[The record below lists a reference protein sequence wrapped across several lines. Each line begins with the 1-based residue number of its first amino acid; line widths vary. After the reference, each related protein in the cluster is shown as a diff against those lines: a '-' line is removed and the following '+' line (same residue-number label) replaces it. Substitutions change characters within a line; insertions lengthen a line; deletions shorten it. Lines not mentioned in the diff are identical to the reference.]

1 MTFALYVIAASLLL
15 WISHRALVPLSR
27 VAAVALLL
35 LPLCITG
42 KALLTGG
49 VFGPVDL
56 PYFTEPLLAMRVPLG
71 VPQPHNGMLSD
82 LYAQMIPWRK
92 AVQFAISHGQ
102 WPLWNPFILSGTQL
116 AASAQP
122 AAYSPF
128 TLIACLLPVAQSIT
142 FTAALTFFLGGLGA
156 FLFARELGCRES
168 VALSAAAGWM
178 YSGPMAF
185 FVLWS
190 LGNSWTLFP
199 LVLFATRR
207 SVHLPG
213 IRSAAILTATLT
225 LLLLAGHPETAFH
238 IVFCGSLYALVEMAA
253 LRRNV
258 VRPLASALAAGVIA
272 LLLCAIYILPIFEA
286 APQTMEHQF
295 RTGGYLDVPR
305 GVAAV
310 ESEARILT
318 DFFPHLHGRYWNW
331 KDPHWVPLET
341 SAVGSILLAL
351 AAFAII
357 RVRRREVAF
366 FAALALFGILARAAW
381 APLAA
386 LLQKFPLF
394 DITLNERFCFAA
406 AFSLVILGALGLEH
420 ALRSRDRALF
430 YTLSAAMIFF
440 AAGAFVINRLNL
452 MARSLPE
459 WGVYTLF
466 GELACLG
473 VAAIVVIAVSG
484 SQGLGVSWT
493 RAFSALMRADKSVTL
508 PAAGATKPSWRF
520 AISRF
525 GFAPRLGVAGSHDS
539 VAATPQ
545 PRDHAT
551 AIIIL
556 LLIATQRWLAGND
569 IYPTLPAFA
578 AYPPVPIF
586 RSLPRETGEPF
597 RIVGRA
603 HALVPGTSALYEL
616 EDARGYE
623 ALTFSRYVAT
633 YDAWCKHQPVWF
645 NRVDDLTKPF
655 LSMLNVRYA
664 IASDI
669 LPPPDGWR
677 RVAVQPGAELLENTH
692 AFPRAFAPD
701 RAVFGTSFDGTID
714 AMKAATDFRQ
724 RAWIEAPL
732 PAGERSNAGCTV
744 ASVRRDD
751 GDLIVEA
758 ATSAGGW
765 VVITEP
771 AWDGWRVYIDDRRV
785 QHFYA
790 NIAFLGVFVPPG
802 GHTIRLTYLP
812 ESFVRGR
819 AISFSTL
826 ALLLGVGVFVRLR
839 RRRAVAPV

>member
-1 MTFALYVIAASLLL
+1 MTFLLYLIAASLLL

-27 VAAVALLL
+27 VAAFALLL

-56 PYFTEPLLAMRVPLG
+56 PYFTEPLRAMRVPLG

-190 LGNSWTLFP
+190 LGNSWTLLP

-213 IRSAAILTATLT
+213 IRSTAILTTTLT

-238 IVFCGSLYALVEMAA
+238 IVFCGSLYALVEMLA

-258 VRPLASALAAGVIA
+258 IRPLASALAAGVIA

-310 ESEARILT
+310 ESEARIIT

-351 AAFAII
+351 AAYAII

-381 APLAA
+381 APLAVV
-386 LLQKFPLF
+386 LQKLPLF

-406 AFSLVILGALGLEH
+406 AFSLVTLGALGLEH
-420 ALRSRDRALF
+420 ALRRRDRALF
-430 YTLSAAMIFF
+430 YTLAIATFFF
-440 AAGAFVINRLNL
+440 AAGAFTITRLNL
-452 MARSLPE
+452 MAHSLPE

-466 GELACLG
+466 GELTCLG
-473 VAAIVVIAVSG
+473 VAAIVTAVAG
-484 SQGLGVSWT
+484 GRG
-493 RAFSALMRADKSVTL
+493 RATTA
-508 PAAGATKPSWRF
+508 ATKQSSNP
-520 AISRF
+520 
-525 GFAPRLGVAGSHDS
+525 
-539 VAATPQ
+539 
-545 PRDHAT
+545 AT
-551 AIIIL
+551 AITIL
-556 LLIATQRWLAGND
+556 VLIATQRWLAGND

-586 RSLPRETGEPF
+586 RSLPRSDSAPF

-664 IASDI
+664 IASDK
-669 LPPPDGWR
+669 LPAPDGWR
-677 RVAVQPGAELLENTH
+677 RVAVQPGAELLENTRV
-692 AFPRAFAPD
+692 FPRAFVPD
-701 RAVFGTSFDGTID
+701 RVAFGTSFDGTLD
-714 AMKAATDFRQ
+714 AMKAATDFHQ

-732 PAGERSNAGCTV
+732 QTGERENGGCTV

-771 AWDGWRVYIDDRRV
+771 AWDGWRVYIDGRRV

-790 NIAFLGVFVPPG
+790 NVAFLGVFVPPG

-826 ALLLGVGVFVRLR
+826 ALLLGGGVILWLR
-839 RRRAVAPV
+839 RRRVHAS

>member
-1 MTFALYVIAASLLL
+1 MTFALYLIAASLLL

-27 VAAVALLL
+27 WAAIALLL
-35 LPLCITG
+35 LPLCVTG

-56 PYFTEPLLAMRVPLG
+56 PYFTEPLRDMRVPLG

-92 AVQFAISHGQ
+92 AVQFALAHGQ

-142 FTAALTFFLGGLGA
+142 FTAALTFFLAGLGA

-178 YSGPMAF
+178 YAGPMAF

-190 LGNSWTLFP
+190 LGNSWALFP

-213 IRSAAILTATLT
+213 IRSTAILATTLT

-238 IVFCGSLYALVEMAA
+238 IVFCGSLYAIVEMMV

-286 APQTMEHQF
+286 APQTMEQQF

-310 ESEARILT
+310 ESGARILT
-318 DFFPHLHGRYWNW
+318 DLFPHLHGRYWNW

-351 AAFAII
+351 AAYAII

-386 LLQKFPLF
+386 LLQKLPLF
-394 DITLNERFCFAA
+394 DIALNERFCFAA
-406 AFSLVILGALGLEH
+406 AFSFVILGALGLEH
-420 ALRSRDRALF
+420 ALRRRDRALF
-430 YTLSAAMIFF
+430 FTLAAAMFLF
-440 AAGAFVINRLNL
+440 AAGAFTINRLNI
-452 MARSLPE
+452 MAHSLPE

-473 VAAIVVIAVSG
+473 VAATVIAI
-484 SQGLGVSWT
+484 LW
-493 RAFSALMRADKSVTL
+493 
-508 PAAGATKPSWRF
+508 
-520 AISRF
+520 SRD
-525 GFAPRLGVAGSHDS
+525 R
-539 VAATPQ
+539 
-545 PRDHAT
+545 AT
-551 AIIIL
+551 APATEQNSNRTALATTTAIL
-556 LLIATQRWLAGND
+556 ILIVIQRWLAGND
-569 IYPTLPAFA
+569 IYPTLPAHA
-578 AYPPVPIF
+578 AYPPVPIL

-664 IASDI
+664 IASDK
-669 LPPPDGWR
+669 LPAPDGWR
-677 RVAVQPGAELLENTH
+677 RVAVQRGAELLENTRVL
-692 AFPRAFAPD
+692 PRAFVPEH
-701 RAVFGTSFDGTID
+701 AVFGTSFDGTLD

-732 PAGERSNAGCTV
+732 PAGERDNAGCTV
-744 ASVRRDD
+744 ATVRRDD

-771 AWDGWRVYIDDRRV
+771 AWDGWRVYIDGRRV

-790 NIAFLGVFVPPG
+790 NVAFLGVFVPPG

-826 ALLLGVGVFVRLR
+826 ALLFGGLIWAQIR
-839 RRRAVAPV
+839 RRRVVTGA

>member
-1 MTFALYVIAASLLL
+1 M
-15 WISHRALVPLSR
+15 
-27 VAAVALLL
+27 
-35 LPLCITG
+35 
-42 KALLTGG
+42 
-49 VFGPVDL
+49 
-56 PYFTEPLLAMRVPLG
+56 
-71 VPQPHNGMLSD
+71 
-82 LYAQMIPWRK
+82 YA
-92 AVQFAISHGQ
+92 
-102 WPLWNPFILSGTQL
+102 
-116 AASAQP
+116 
-122 AAYSPF
+122 
-128 TLIACLLPVAQSIT
+128 
-142 FTAALTFFLGGLGA
+142 
-156 FLFARELGCRES
+156 
-168 VALSAAAGWM
+168 
-178 YSGPMAF
+178 GPMAF

-190 LGNSWTLFP
+190 LGNSWALFP

-213 IRSAAILTATLT
+213 IRSTAILATTLT

-238 IVFCGSLYALVEMAA
+238 IVFCGSLYAIVEMLV
-253 LRRNV
+253 LRRNI

-286 APQTMEHQF
+286 APQTMEQQF

-305 GVAAV
+305 GVAGV
-310 ESEARILT
+310 ESGARILT
-318 DFFPHLHGRYWNW
+318 DLFPHLHGRYWNW

-351 AAFAII
+351 AAYAII

-386 LLQKFPLF
+386 VLQKLPLF

-406 AFSLVILGALGLEH
+406 AFSLVILGALGIEH
-420 ALRSRDRALF
+420 ALRRRDRALF
-430 YTLSAAMIFF
+430 YTLAAAMFFF
-440 AAGAFVINRLNL
+440 AAGAFTINRLNI
-452 MARSLPE
+452 MAHSLPE

-466 GELACLG
+466 GELTCLG
-473 VAAIVVIAVSG
+473 VGAILIAI
-484 SQGLGVSWT
+484 LW
-493 RAFSALMRADKSVTL
+493 
-508 PAAGATKPSWRF
+508 
-520 AISRF
+520 SRD
-525 GFAPRLGVAGSHDS
+525 R
-539 VAATPQ
+539 
-545 PRDHAT
+545 AT
-551 AIIIL
+551 APATEQSSNRTALATTTAIFIL
-556 LLIATQRWLAGND
+556 IVIQRWQAGND

-578 AYPPVPIF
+578 AYPPVPIL

-623 ALTFSRYVAT
+623 ALSFSRYVAT

-664 IASDI
+664 IASDK
-669 LPPPDGWR
+669 LPAPDGWR
-677 RVAVQPGAELLENTH
+677 RVAVQRGAELLENTRVL
-692 AFPRAFAPD
+692 PRAFVPD
-701 RAVFGTSFDGTID
+701 HAVFGTSFDGTLD

-732 PAGERSNAGCTV
+732 PAGDRGNAGCTV

-771 AWDGWRVYIDDRRV
+771 AWDGWRVYIDGRRV

-790 NIAFLGVFVPPG
+790 NVAFLGVFVPPG

-826 ALLLGVGVFVRLR
+826 ALLLGGGVFVRLR
-839 RRRAVAPV
+839 RRRSLTPV

>member
-15 WISHRALVPLSR
+15 WISHHALAPLSR

-56 PYFTEPLLAMRVPLG
+56 PYFTEPLRAMRVPLG

-92 AVQFAISHGQ
+92 AVQFALAHGQ

-122 AAYSPF
+122 AAFSPF

-207 SVHLPG
+207 SVHSPG
-213 IRSAAILTATLT
+213 MRSTAILATTLT

-295 RTGGYLDVPR
+295 RTGGYLDIPR

-341 SAVGSILLAL
+341 SAVGSIFFAL

-386 LLQKFPLF
+386 MLQKLPLF

-420 ALRSRDRALF
+420 ALRRRDRALF
-430 YTLSAAMIFF
+430 YTLAAAMFFF
-440 AAGAFVINRLNL
+440 AAGAFTIDRLNI
-452 MARSLPE
+452 MAHSLPE

-466 GELACLG
+466 GELTCIG
-473 VAAIVVIAVSG
+473 VAAIVIA
-484 SQGLGVSWT
+484 
-493 RAFSALMRADKSVTL
+493 
-508 PAAGATKPSWRF
+508 F
-520 AISRF
+520 AWSPN
-525 GFAPRLGVAGSHDS
+525 AETS
-539 VAATPQ
+539 Q
-545 PRDHAT
+545 PRDLGTRGAT
-551 AIIIL
+551 AITTAIFALII
-556 LLIATQRWLAGND
+556 IQRWLAGHD

-578 AYPPVPIF
+578 AYPTVPIL

-664 IASDI
+664 IASDK

-677 RVAVQPGAELLENTH
+677 LVAVQPGAELLENTH
-692 AFPRAFAPD
+692 VFPRAFVPD
-701 RAVFGTSFDGTID
+701 RAVFGTSFDGTLD
-714 AMKAATDFRQ
+714 AMKAATDFHE

-732 PAGERSNAGCTV
+732 PAGERGNAGCTV

-758 ATSAGGW
+758 ATSDGGW

-771 AWDGWRVYIDDRRV
+771 AWDGWRVYIDGRRV

-790 NIAFLGVFVPPG
+790 NVAFLGVFVPPG

-826 ALLLGVGVFVRLR
+826 ALMLGGGLFERLR
-839 RRRAVAPV
+839 RRRLSTA